1 MKAIYW
7 ISTGLLS
14 GFLLL
19 SAFSY
24 IFHRPTIEGVKELGF
39 PDFFRIELAILKT
52 AAAVVLLL
60 PAVPVMIRE
69 WTYSGVAL
77 FLLTAVIAHLAH
89 RDGPLILGV
98 LLILLAI
105 LITSYF
111 YWPR

>member
-19 SAFSY
+19 SAFTY
-24 IFHRPTIEGVKELGF
+24 LLHKPTIEGVKELGF
-39 PDFFRIELAILKT
+39 PDFFRIELAVLKT
-52 AAAVVLLL
+52 VAAVVLLL
-60 PAVPVMIRE
+60 PAVPVMIKE
-69 WTYSGVAL
+69 WAYSGVAL

-98 LLILLAI
+98 LLVLFAI
-105 LITSYF
+105 LITSYL
-111 YWPR
+111 YWPK